1 MCKGWI
7 ARTKRPMYSQVC
19 HIYLFIYL
27 LCAEACFEPNNA
39 HTKVGNSGLRTA
51 EQLRPN
57 PLIYHICLL
66 SVGAYRQD

>member
-1 MCKGWI
+1 MCEGWI

-57 PLIYHICLL
+57 PLIYHRL
-66 SVGAYRQD
+66 QN